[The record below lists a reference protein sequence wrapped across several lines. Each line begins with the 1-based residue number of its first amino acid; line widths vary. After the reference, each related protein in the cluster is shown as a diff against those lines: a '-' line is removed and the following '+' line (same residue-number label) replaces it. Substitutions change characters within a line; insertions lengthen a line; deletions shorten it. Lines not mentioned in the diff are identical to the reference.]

1 MSKQPRLNLKDI
13 ISQPEP
19 AVPHAPAMQHAEP
32 EEARAVAP
40 PVAVE
45 APQPRVVALPNAR
58 RPSKAAGKTIS
69 PGRQIEGTKQV
80 AVYLPP
86 AVHDQIR
93 ELAFHERAKIH
104 SLILE
109 GLDLLF
115 KKRGLKSIDQ
125 LIKMSAEQ

>member
-1 MSKQPRLNLKDI
+1 MSKLPKLNLKDI

-19 AVPHAPAMQHAEP
+19 VEPQAAAMPHP
-32 EEARAVAP
+32 EQEEVRAAP
-40 PVAVE
+40 PPVVTE
-45 APQPRVVALPNAR
+45 APPPRVVALNTTR
-58 RPSKAAGKTIS
+58 RPTKAASKTPS
-69 PGRQIEGTKQV
+69 PGRQLEGTKQV

-125 LIKMSAEQ
+125 LMKDSAE

>member
-1 MSKQPRLNLKDI
+1 MSKQPKFDLKSI
-13 ISQPEP
+13 INQPDPIEP
-19 AVPHAPAMQHAEP
+19 PAAIEP

-40 PVAVE
+40 PPVVE
-45 APQPRVVALPNAR
+45 APPSRVVALPNAR
-58 RPSKAAGKTIS
+58 RPAKTTSRTVS
-69 PGRQIEGTKQV
+69 PGRQLEGTKQV

-125 LIKMSAEQ
+125 LLRNAAE